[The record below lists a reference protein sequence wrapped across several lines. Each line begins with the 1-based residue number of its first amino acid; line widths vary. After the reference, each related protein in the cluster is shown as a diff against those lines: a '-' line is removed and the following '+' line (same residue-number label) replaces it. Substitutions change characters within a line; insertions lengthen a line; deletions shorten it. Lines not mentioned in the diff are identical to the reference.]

1 MHQKHKT
8 RVGSLDY
15 VIMQERNAECFMD
28 FEYSGKKIDC
38 VKYRHG
44 YSPE

>member
-8 RVGSLDY
+8 SVGSLDY
-15 VIMQERNAECFMD
+15 VIMQELNAECFID
-28 FEYSGKKIDC
+28 FVYSGNEIDC
-38 VKYRHG
+38 VKYRHD